1 MRSLSQYI
9 KEEGA
14 ATGGGVMTTPGQV
27 TGMGDPSLPGD
38 GITGPSDK
46 AGSEPLEAR
55 RRKKK
60 CCKEKSIEEG
70 LLSRGG
76 REGSREAMDELK
88 KQAVGDA
95 LSGYS
100 LISTRINP
108 ENGLVDI
115 RSNKNYIGFSTE
127 DWNKIYMI
135 LGEVSNSIREIS
147 IVEGKADTVG
157 ESSVKL
163 GEWLSSMGDHLQMVS
178 FYNSSTIEG
187 MKISRNPKAYPE
199 FTLAIGDRG
208 PLAYFREC
216 TFDMGGYSKF
226 IVKYQV
232 FYKPLPELLEQTL
245 DRCRAENL
253 PKGLPFVMIESG
265 CNLIGR
271 ELMEEIYKRHHER
284 CQRLSPETSVID
296 EDQWILSSSGKP
308 ATEPLPSDLTR
319 MYDHVFE
326 GSDILIRIRVDRA
339 LDLNMRAIDRNMY
352 DWTNEYRHTELRGSH
367 STIYPSVFR
376 RDGKYY
382 FIYLPQKLTK
392 I

>member
-9 KEEGA
+9 KEEGEA
-14 ATGGGVMTTPGQV
+14 GGGVMTTPGQV

-46 AGSEPLEAR
+46 IGSEPLEAR

-60 CCKEKSIEEG
+60 CCKKESIEEG

-76 REGSREAMDELK
+76 REGSREVMDELK

-95 LSGYS
+95 LSEYS
-100 LISTRINP
+100 LIRTEINQ
-108 ENGLVDI
+108 ETGLVDI
-115 RSNKNYIGFSTE
+115 RSNKPYIGFSTE
-127 DWNKIYMI
+127 DWNKIYMVV
-135 LGEVSNSIREIS
+135 GDVANSIREIC
-147 IVEGKADTVG
+147 IVEGKDDIVG

-163 GEWLSSMGDHLQMVS
+163 GEWLSSLGDYLQMAS

-199 FTLAIGDRG
+199 FTLAIGDRR
-208 PLAYFREC
+208 PFAHFREC
-216 TFDMGGYSKF
+216 TFDMGGCSKF
-226 IVKYQV
+226 IVKYQE
-232 FYKPLPELLEQTL
+232 FYKPLTELLEQTL

-253 PKGLPFVMIESG
+253 PKGLPFVMIENG
-265 CNLIGR
+265 RNLIGR

-284 CQRLSPETSVID
+284 CQRLSPETSVMD
-296 EDQWILSSSGKP
+296 EDRWILSSSGRP

-326 GSDILIRIRVDRA
+326 GSDILIRIRDDGT
-339 LDLNMRAIDRNMY
+339 LDLNMRAIDRNLY

-376 RDGKYY
+376 RGDKYY
-382 FIYLPQKLTK
+382 FIYLPLKMTK